1 MKLPNKVTT
10 YNESVLS
17 KFTAVL
23 DVISEKDTSV
33 LELYCETRKSFTD
46 ISEFIDTLDCLF
58 ALKQL
63 EYSDESEV
71 LYYVG

>member
-17 KFTAVL
+17 KFTVVL

-33 LELYCETRKSFTD
+33 LELYFETRKSFTD
-46 ISEFIDTLDCLF
+46 ISEFI
-58 ALKQL
+58 
-63 EYSDESEV
+63 
-71 LYYVG
+71 GR